1 MDASVPSAVGDAPM
15 RSKRVANDSTFR
27 GALVARRFLSNP
39 NHGRRRCRYY
49 RGNRIDASQRGEY
62 KFSFNLAFLFCA
74 VVIKWPDE
82 DISGYEQ
89 ISRTTN
95 PSLTPVRRIPG
106 AFAGWMR
113 WHLLR

>member
-1 MDASVPSAVGDAPM
+1 MDASVPSAVGDARCA
-15 RSKRVANDSTFR
+15 RSVWLTTPHFAARCCT
-27 GALVARRFLSNP
+27 ALLIKPEPRPKAMPLLP
-39 NHGRRRCRYY
+39 GY
-49 RGNRIDASQRGEY
+49 RIDASQRGEY

-89 ISRTTN
+89 ISRSTN
-95 PSLTPVRRIPG
+95 PPLAPVRRIPG
-106 AFAGWMR
+106 AFAWWMR